1 MPGRKIRYIYS
12 VSEILNTRLDLRAA
26 GLWLLIGQEVS
37 INFVTEAL
45 AGIEEVALMIILKV

>member
-26 GLWLLIGQEVS
+26 ELWLLIGQEVS